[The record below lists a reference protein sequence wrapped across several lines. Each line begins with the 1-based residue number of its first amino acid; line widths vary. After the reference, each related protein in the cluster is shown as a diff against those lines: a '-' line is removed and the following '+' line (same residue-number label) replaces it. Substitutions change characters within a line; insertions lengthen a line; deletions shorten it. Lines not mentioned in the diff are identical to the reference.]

1 MLIARGVIG
10 GILLFL
16 GRELNF
22 LLAAAMAALLSF
34 RLLPFLPPQWPGW
47 YDYILIFGLA
57 VLAGAI
63 PLINRRAGF
72 FVSGFIAGGT
82 FLVEYSAPDGVTFLL
97 IPFLAGGL
105 LGSLVLGI
113 FTEWAMIII
122 SCFIGAYYVTNMF
135 TLAYI
140 PQMLTGSGLFIVGA
154 LIQAFLMRQE
164 QDEHM

>member
-47 YDYILIFGLA
+47 YDYLLILGLGI
-57 VLAGAI
+57 LGGAI
-63 PLINRRAGF
+63 PLIDRRIGF

-82 FLVEYSAPDGVTFLL
+82 FLVEYSAPDGVTFLV
-97 IPFLAGGL
+97 IPFLAGGV
-105 LGSLVLGI
+105 LGSLILGV

-122 SCFIGAYYVTNMF
+122 SCFIGAYYLTSLF
-135 TLAYI
+135 SLAYI
-140 PQMLTGSGLFIVGA
+140 PQMLVGSGLFIIGA
-154 LIQAFLMRQE
+154 LIQGFLLRQE
-164 QDEHM
+164 KDDHL